1 MDDGS
6 SGLVTIQLDPYMFLT
21 QNYIR
26 LESNSF
32 RARSLD
38 NLFQISNFFEFQHQ
52 KVAKLDSIYSHLA
65 LYQFLRFFIHVCYL
79 N

>member
-38 NLFQISNFFEFQHQ
+38 NLFQNLNFF
-52 KVAKLDSIYSHLA
+52 IYHPSSTPYQYNPEDTVRPRTLLLRQGL
-65 LYQFLRFFIHVCYL
+65 LYVP
-79 N
+79 